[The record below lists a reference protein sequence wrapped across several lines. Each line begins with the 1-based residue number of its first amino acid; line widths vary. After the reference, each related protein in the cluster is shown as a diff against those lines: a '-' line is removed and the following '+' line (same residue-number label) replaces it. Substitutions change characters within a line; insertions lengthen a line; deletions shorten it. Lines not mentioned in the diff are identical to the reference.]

1 MRKTVFVFTA
11 VAGALATVGVV
22 TAFIGCTTSTG
33 MLPMPEQ
40 LTARGAIEESTDTGA
55 LRRGRAL
62 AVTECASCHRFYWPH
77 EYTPGQWS
85 TIAEQMGSLMSLSE
99 SQAKDLK
106 LYFMAA
112 SRAAQK
118 PATIRP

>member
-33 MLPMPEQ
+33 MLPMPGE
-40 LTARGAIEESTDTGA
+40 LIARGTPAGADTGA

-85 TIAEQMGSLMSLSE
+85 TIAEQMGNLMSLSE